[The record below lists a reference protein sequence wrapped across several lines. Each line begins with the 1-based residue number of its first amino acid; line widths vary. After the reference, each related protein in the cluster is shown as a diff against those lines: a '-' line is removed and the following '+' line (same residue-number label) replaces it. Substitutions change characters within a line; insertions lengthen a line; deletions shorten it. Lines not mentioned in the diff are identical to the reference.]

1 MGKRIFL
8 VGDKYFSSEINIFRR
23 ETVFCLT
30 HVLFFYSFFLKLNFF
45 F

>member
-1 MGKRIFL
+1 MGKRMFL
-8 VGDKYFSSEINIFRR
+8 SEINIFRR